1 MPLFLFLFTVYI
13 NGHQGWQLSQY
24 GRVKTPRGHIKA
36 SYQRKSNKR
45 NYLFIIDREYRAARL
60 LAQVFIINDDPVTK
74 TKVHHIDFDCSNDAL
89 SNLLWVSQ
97 SEHSRIHAAAGKP
110 LPNDELIED

>member
-1 MPLFLFLFTVYI
+1 MV
-13 NGHQGWQLSQY
+13 
-24 GRVKTPRGHIKA
+24 IKA
-36 SYQRKSNKR
+36 GSYSNMVESKLLVATLKRQRKSNKR

-97 SEHSRIHAAAGKP
+97 REHSHIHAAAGKP

>member
-1 MPLFLFLFTVYI
+1 MV
-13 NGHQGWQLSQY
+13 
-24 GRVKTPRGHIKA
+24 IKA
-36 SYQRKSNKR
+36 GSYPNMVESKLLVATLKRQRKSNKR